1 MKNPYRRV
9 ILMLCVLAVGFGYGC
24 GREEKSKSEPAVEF
38 HPSGFAKSHAEP
50 LREAQEAL
58 DEIVAGLRDGTA
70 TYMEISDLEE
80 IIAARIEDGARE
92 PGELSKAAANVCLK
106 TTKYFR
112 NKGVTKSELIGH
124 FVQFDRNHLAED
136 LWLSGG
142 ALRDRLE
149 ERARKI
155 ARKYVEEL
163 KIFKDNSEFATEA
176 VARLFEIEP
185 EEVVEY
191 HRRYGVE
198 EQLNE
203 EE

>member
-1 MKNPYRRV
+1 VKNPYRRV
-9 ILMLCVLAVGFGYGC
+9 ILMLCVLAVGSGYGC

-50 LREAQEAL
+50 LRKAQEAL

-80 IIAARIEDGARE
+80 VISARIEDGARE
-92 PGELSKAAANVCLK
+92 PGELLKAAAHVSLK
-106 TTKYFR
+106 PTKYVR
-112 NKGVTKSELIGH
+112 NKGAPWSELIGF
-124 FVQFDRNHLAED
+124 FVQFDRHHLDED
-136 LWLSGG
+136 HWLSGG
-142 ALRDRLE
+142 ALRARLE

-155 ARKYVEEL
+155 ARKYVEDLKALENNREL
-163 KIFKDNSEFATEA
+163 AAET
-176 VARLFEIEP
+176 VAGLFEIEP

-198 EQLNE
+198 E
-203 EE
+203 